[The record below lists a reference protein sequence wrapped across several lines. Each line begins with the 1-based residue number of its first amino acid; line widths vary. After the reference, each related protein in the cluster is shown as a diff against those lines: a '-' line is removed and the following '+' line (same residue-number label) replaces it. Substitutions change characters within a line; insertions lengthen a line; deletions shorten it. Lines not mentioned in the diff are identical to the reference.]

1 MNIVTVIP
9 ARGGSKSI
17 PRKNIISLGGYP
29 LIKYTIDYSLKSEL
43 ISKTIVSTDDQEIAK
58 TAIKYGAEV
67 PFIRPSE
74 LAEDDVPDYP
84 VMLHAL
90 TEVEKN
96 IESNVDIIILL
107 RPTSPLRPEGLIER
121 GVDIM
126 KNNPEATSVRAV
138 TSSKE
143 HYFRQWKKDQKY
155 IVTVKDTDSVVEPY
169 NIPRQFLPE
178 SYFQTGDIELIRRKT
193 LISGSVSGNYVM
205 PLVIDSDSV
214 YDIDNLS
221 DLILAE
227 KKFGDN
233 EEK

>member
-1 MNIVTVIP
+1 MNIVTIIP

-17 PRKNIISLGGYP
+17 PRKNIISLGGHP

-74 LAEDDVPDYP
+74 LAGDDVPDYP

-126 KNNPEATSVRAV
+126 KNNPMATSVRAV

-193 LISGSVSGNYVM
+193 LISGSVSGDHVM
-205 PLVIDSDSV
+205 PLVIDRDSV

>member
-178 SYFQTGDIELIRRKT
+178 SYFQTVDIELIRRKT

>member
-1 MNIVTVIP
+1 M
-9 ARGGSKSI
+9 
-17 PRKNIISLGGYP
+17 
-29 LIKYTIDYSLKSEL
+29 
-43 ISKTIVSTDDQEIAK
+43 
-58 TAIKYGAEV
+58 
-67 PFIRPSE
+67 
-74 LAEDDVPDYP
+74 
-84 VMLHAL
+84 
-90 TEVEKN
+90 
-96 IESNVDIIILL
+96 

-121 GVDIM
+121 GIDIM
-126 KNNPEATSVRAV
+126 KNNPKATSVRAV

-155 IVTVKDTDSVVEPY
+155 IVTVNDTDSTVEPY

>member
-126 KNNPEATSVRAV
+126 KNNPKATSVRAV

>member
-1 MNIVTVIP
+1 
-9 ARGGSKSI
+9 
-17 PRKNIISLGGYP
+17 
-29 LIKYTIDYSLKSEL
+29 
-43 ISKTIVSTDDQEIAK
+43 
-58 TAIKYGAEV
+58 
-67 PFIRPSE
+67 
-74 LAEDDVPDYP
+74 
-84 VMLHAL
+84 MLHAL

-96 IESNVDIIILL
+96 VESNVDIVILL

-126 KNNPEATSVRAV
+126 KNNPMATSVRAV

-193 LISGSVSGNYVM
+193 LISGSVSGDHVM
-205 PLVIDSDSV
+205 PLVIDRDSV

-233 EEK
+233 EKK